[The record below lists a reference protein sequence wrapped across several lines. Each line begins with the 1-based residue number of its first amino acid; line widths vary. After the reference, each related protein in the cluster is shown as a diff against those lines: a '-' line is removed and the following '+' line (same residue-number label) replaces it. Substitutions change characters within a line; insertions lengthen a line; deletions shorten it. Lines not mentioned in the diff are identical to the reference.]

1 MNSNFYK
8 IEKEIH
14 IDDIFEKN
22 SNKLIVLLFSFE
34 DTTNNNDLNETFKLK
49 KYIKNNL
56 NNDTN
61 TIYLYINLKKYLI
74 KENKFSKYI
83 TKESLPYL
91 SFYYNFNLI
100 ARILNGEQEV
110 FINTLAKL
118 KEHIVS
124 AKVNEHPNNKPNN
137 DPNNKPNNEPNNDP
151 NNEPNNEPN
160 IEPNNDLSNKLQ
172 NVQPDEQNI
181 EQNNLTE
188 QIRQQR
194 KIEEI
199 EKLKQQYLI
208 NELTKLKKAKEIQ
221 EQLEEKK

>member
-34 DTTNNNDLNETFKLK
+34 DATNNNDLNETYRLK

-56 NNDTN
+56 NNDNN
-61 TIYLYINLKKYLI
+61 TIYLYINLKKFLI

-83 TKESLPYL
+83 TKDSLPYL

-118 KEHIVS
+118 KEHIAS
-124 AKVNEHPNNKPNN
+124 AKDNEDRN
-137 DPNNKPNNEPNNDP
+137 DQS
-151 NNEPNNEPN
+151 N
-160 IEPNNDLSNKLQ
+160 IPSNKSH
-172 NVQPDEQNI
+172 
-181 EQNNLTE
+181 
-188 QIRQQR
+188 
-194 KIEEI
+194 
-199 EKLKQQYLI
+199 
-208 NELTKLKKAKEIQ
+208 NEL
-221 EQLEEKK
+221 

>member
-118 KEHIVS
+118 KEHIAT
-124 AKVNEHPNNKPNN
+124 AKVTEHS
-137 DPNNKPNNEPNNDP
+137 NNDP
-151 NNEPNNEPN
+151 NNELNNDPN
-160 IEPNNDLSNKLQ
+160 IEPNKLQ
-172 NVQPDEQNI
+172 NDQPDEQNNLTEQNI

>member
-118 KEHIVS
+118 KEHIAT
-124 AKVNEHPNNKPNN
+124 AKVTEHS
-137 DPNNKPNNEPNNDP
+137 NNDP
-151 NNEPNNEPN
+151 NNELNNDPN
-160 IEPNNDLSNKLQ
+160 IEPNKLQ
-172 NVQPDEQNI
+172 NDQPD

>member
-34 DTTNNNDLNETFKLK
+34 DATGNNDLNETYKLK

-56 NNDTN
+56 NNDNN

-83 TKESLPYL
+83 TRDSLPYL

-100 ARILNGEQEV
+100 ARILNSEQEV
-110 FINTLAKL
+110 FINTLVKL
-118 KEHIVS
+118 KEHIKL
-124 AKVNEHPNNKPNN
+124 AKENNQPNNQPN
-137 DPNNKPNNEPNNDP
+137 DPSNTIHQNNALNDQQTEQTNNPTNQTNP
-151 NNEPNNEPN
+151 IN
-160 IEPNNDLSNKLQ
+160 
-172 NVQPDEQNI
+172 EQNI
-181 EQNNLTE
+181 EQHNLTE

-221 EQLEEKK
+221 EQLEENK

>member
-34 DTTNNNDLNETFKLK
+34 DGTNNTDLNETYKLK

-56 NNDTN
+56 NNDIN

-118 KEHIVS
+118 KEHIAS
-124 AKVNEHPNNKPNN
+124 AKDNEQSNDKPN
-137 DPNNKPNNEPNNDP
+137 DKPNNEPNNELAIDP
-151 NNEPNNEPN
+151 
-160 IEPNNDLSNKLQ
+160 SNKLQ
-172 NVQPDEQNI
+172 NDQPDEQNI

>member
-1 MNSNFYK
+1 MSSNFYK

-22 SNKLIVLLFSFE
+22 SHKLIVLLFSFE
-34 DTTNNNDLNETFKLK
+34 DSSNNNDLNETFKLK

-56 NNDTN
+56 NTDNN

-100 ARILNGEQEV
+100 ARILNCEQEV

-118 KEHIVS
+118 KEHIAS
-124 AKVNEHPNNKPNN
+124 AKNNNQSNDQTNETQSNTPTNKPNSN
-137 DPNNKPNNEPNNDP
+137 DISND
-151 NNEPNNEPN
+151 
-160 IEPNNDLSNKLQ
+160 NDQAN
-172 NVQPDEQNI
+172 EQNI

-221 EQLEEKK
+221 EQLEEHK

>member
-1 MNSNFYK
+1 MSSNFYK

-22 SNKLIVLLFSFE
+22 SHKLIVLLFSFE
-34 DTTNNNDLNETFKLK
+34 DSSNNNDLNETFKLK

-56 NNDTN
+56 NTDNN

-100 ARILNGEQEV
+100 ARILNCEQEV

-118 KEHIVS
+118 KEHIAT
-124 AKVNEHPNNKPNN
+124 AKDNNQSNDQSNEVQNNTP
-137 DPNNKPNNEPNNDP
+137 
-151 NNEPNNEPN
+151 
-160 IEPNNDLSNKLQ
+160 SNKSQ
-172 NVQPDEQNI
+172 NEDQSNEQNIDQNI

-221 EQLEEKK
+221 EQLEKNK